1 MLERWYSLDE
11 CTNKKLVVKKL
22 KDLEGQGKIEYTIEK
37 STDIFEI
44 EDLDL
49 EDSDIDELLDL
60 FEKNDVFPYLDK
72 NEDDEEDDYGYY
84 GEDEEED
91 Y

>member
-72 NEDDEEDDYGYY
+72 EEDDEEDDYGYY

>member
-72 NEDDEEDDYGYY
+72 DEDDEEDDYGYY
-84 GEDEEED
+84 GDDEEDD

>member
-1 MLERWYSLDE
+1 MELFNFYSLDE
-11 CTNKKLVVKKL
+11 CLDLKKVKKRL
-22 KDLEGQGKIEYTIEK
+22 TQLQKEGKIEY
-37 STDIFEI
+37 SHDSDILKI
-44 EDLDL
+44 QDLDL
-49 EDSDIDELLDL
+49 DEDEVSELLDL

-84 GEDEEED
+84 GEDEEDD

>member
-1 MLERWYSLDE
+1 MLEKWYSLDE

-72 NEDDEEDDYGYY
+72 NEDEDDEDYGYY
-84 GEDEEED
+84 DDESDD

>member
-1 MLERWYSLDE
+1 MLEKWYSLDE

-22 KDLEGQGKIEYTIEK
+22 KDLESQGKIEYSIEK

-49 EDSDIDELLDL
+49 EDSDIDELIDL

-84 GEDEEED
+84 GEDEEDD